1 MYSIT
6 RNCPVCDTSGA
17 SASRYIVE
25 LSNNQIEVELYRC
38 PICGMFQLKSNEPA
52 RGIDSNHFSCY
63 LAYHKFDDLDKEN
76 ERYHTVLDKEACD
89 ELRLDPENGRP
100 VHVDAQMIENWYP
113 KTFAERVDDILLYIY
128 EHTKHIGQEIIFSDE
143 ETFSFLFIDRW
154 ESSSG
159 ERPIPDGTYRK
170 KRDSSAY
177 GEEANYML
185 NYLQEQDYIKY
196 SLAADCYVT
205 LKAKGYERVDLLQKN
220 LSSGRNAF
228 VAMQFGDKTKRLREA
243 IRKGASEAGYNAIFI
258 DEVEHNN
265 LITPELLKYIRDSKF
280 VVVDLTY
287 ENKGAYFEEGY
298 ALGIG
303 KAVIQL
309 CQKDTSLHF
318 DIAQKN
324 TIIWENEEDI
334 PKRLANRIRATID

>member
-1 MYSIT
+1 MALCPICATKDVHPVLIQENIAGNPIPLSFYG
-6 RNCPVCDTSGA
+6 CPVCGKF
-17 SASRYIVE
+17 E
-25 LSNNQIEVELYRC
+25 LKAYENHEALN
-38 PICGMFQLKSNEPA
+38 
-52 RGIDSNHFSCY
+52 SNHMASFFVY
-63 LAYHKFDDLDKEN
+63 NKFEEN
-76 ERYHTVLDKEACD
+76 DERYYTVLDEETCD
-89 ELRLDPENGRP
+89 ALKTDQNNGRP
-100 VHVDAQMIENWYP
+100 VHFDPQMIENWYP
-113 KTFAERVDDILLYIY
+113 KSFAERIDRILLYL
-128 EHTKHIGQEIIFSDE
+128 EAHTQHMGEKIKLNSEQLAGVF
-143 ETFSFLFIDRW
+143 FIDRW
-154 ESSSG
+154 ESTNGKLFPLSSSKTLRDNSAVKSDIRFMAKYLADQG
-159 ERPIPDGTYRK
+159 FIGIHYNADEVYRIQIMPQ
-170 KRDSSAY
+170 
-177 GEEANYML
+177 G
-185 NYLQEQDYIKY
+185 YIR
-196 SLAADCYVT
+196 LD
-205 LKAKGYERVDLLQKN
+205 ELQKRM
-220 LSSGRNAF
+220 SHGQEAF

-243 IRKGASEAGYNAIFI
+243 IRKGVSEAGYNAIFI